1 MRTRARLLRAVG
13 GGGESPVSGRAG
25 SCREAGILARAN
37 RGRTANKRRS
47 SRPKPG
53 NRARAR
59 GVTARRTALAYG
71 TQSKVTHN
79 RLRDAS
85 AHRRTCACLGIGY
98 RARRESTHSAGQP
111 RTYRP
116 GSAQHAAY
124 RPIRRSGTEDRAW
137 ARLRFRAPRPPLC
150 GRAPPTHLAPAVDL
164 HWPWWLAHIADRIS
178 GIAQVSPVTEGAP
191 HAVAH
196 RHIHIA
202 DGSPVTP
209 RGKLG
214 MDIGLPRPRS
224 RVNK

>member
-79 RLRDAS
+79 RLRHGPLIAV
-85 AHRRTCACLGIGY
+85 
-98 RARRESTHSAGQP
+98 RARVSRYRLSSAAGVHAQRRATANLP
-111 RTYRP
+111 PRVGAARTY
-116 GSAQHAAY
+116 AAY

-137 ARLRFRAPRPPLC
+137 ARLRNGRPRVGPL
-150 GRAPPTHLAPAVDL
+150 A
-164 HWPWWLAHIADRIS
+164 
-178 GIAQVSPVTEGAP
+178 
-191 HAVAH
+191 
-196 RHIHIA
+196 
-202 DGSPVTP
+202 
-209 RGKLG
+209 
-214 MDIGLPRPRS
+214 LPRPATSALRTRATDAPGTCRGPALALVVGS
-224 RVNK
+224 HR